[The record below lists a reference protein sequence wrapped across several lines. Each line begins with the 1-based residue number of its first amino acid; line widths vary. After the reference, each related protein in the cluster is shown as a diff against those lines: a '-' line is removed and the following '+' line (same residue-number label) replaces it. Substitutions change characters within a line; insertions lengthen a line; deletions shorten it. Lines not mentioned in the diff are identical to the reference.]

1 MRPAACSWTGRAS
14 FQIAPRHIH
23 AVGGNTFL
31 LLCGETMLRLF
42 QSGARP
48 AAFLFAIFLVGVSS
62 SLAQVFPVDDD
73 SEVAEAMA
81 TVTAMK
87 LEQGRLKI
95 DTQRWRDVSYPP
107 ENGNQEAR
115 MIKDRENHGHSPE
128 DIESWIESGVGDLL
142 SLFSAKKQLNRLRLA
157 AGATGFSGGVS
168 SDLRLRYDN
177 REKETSAAFRAR
189 VGPFSNIS
197 LAGRRPTIQ
206 ELALDDNATL
216 LFRLRCRVEGRM
228 GMLTQNR
235 AGRIQLVYQ
244 SNEGPV
250 ARTWESYRAMRG
262 DPEFPKSLAEDL
274 DSFAVTFP
282 DADSES
288 TTEVPPSFLS
298 DGPLPSVRRS
308 MSDLAKLSVQDGRIG
323 FDRQHWVDKA
333 GVGPIEAQAEPS
345 DDPFQSDPFGR
356 LRSRQQMQRRR
367 GNTPLQTRIDVYA
380 AESGAVG
387 RSSGGSSYQR
397 EMCVRGDSVLATFL
411 TVKEPDRVKM
421 TFSELTRHGRS
432 LTLDDIPNDSF
443 VVIFGDPD
451 RSLMFFQDESG
462 KVSVASC
469 SGLKSF
475 NATFGSYADFVK
487 DKNGRAPFTSILDEI
502 GVVFPESSSE

>member
-1 MRPAACSWTGRAS
+1 MHR
-14 FQIAPRHIH
+14 
-23 AVGGNTFL
+23 L
-31 LLCGETMLRLF
+31 L

-48 AAFLFAIFLVGVSS
+48 VAFLFAIFLVGESS
-62 SLAQVFPVDDD
+62 SLAQVFPVEDD

-115 MIKDRENHGHSPE
+115 MIEDRENHGQSPE
-128 DIESWIESGVGDLL
+128 DIESWIDSGVGDLL

-168 SDLRLRYDN
+168 SDLRLRYAN
-177 REKETSAAFRAR
+177 YEMETTAAFRAR
-189 VGPFSNIS
+189 LGPFSNIS
-197 LAGRRPTIQ
+197 LAGRRPSIQ

-216 LFRLRCRVEGRM
+216 LFRLHCRVEGRV

-244 SNEGPV
+244 SNDGPV

-262 DPEFPKSLAEDL
+262 DPGFPKSLIEDL
-274 DSFAVTFP
+274 DSFAVTLP

-298 DGPLPSVRRS
+298 DGPLPAVRRS
-308 MSDLAKLSVQDGRIG
+308 MSDLAKLSVQDGRVG

-345 DDPFQSDPFGR
+345 DDPFQSDPFR
-356 LRSRQQMQRRR
+356 SDPFRRIRSRQQMQRRR
-367 GNTPLQTRIDVYA
+367 GNTPLQTRVDVYA
-380 AESGAVG
+380 TESGAVG
-387 RSSGGSSYQR
+387 RSSGGNSYQR
-397 EMCVRGDSVLATFL
+397 EMCVRGNAIDATFL
-411 TVKEPDRVKM
+411 DAKRPDRVKM

-451 RSLMFFQDESG
+451 RSLMFLQDESG

-487 DKNGRAPFTSILDEI
+487 DKNGRAPFASILDEI
-502 GVVFPESSSE
+502 GVVFPGLSSE